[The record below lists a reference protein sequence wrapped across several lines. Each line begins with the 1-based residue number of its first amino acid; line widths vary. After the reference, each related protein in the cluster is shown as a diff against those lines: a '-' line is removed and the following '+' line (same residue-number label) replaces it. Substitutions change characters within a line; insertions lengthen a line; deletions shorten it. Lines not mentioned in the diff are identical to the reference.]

1 MFSIKENAGAIVV
14 LTFLLVLG
22 SLAVYRLIVGY

>member
-14 LTFLLVLG
+14 VGF
-22 SLAVYRLIVGY
+22 LAVMIGLIIYRSIVGY